1 MSGIDRLRAIAGAWD
16 EWGLGGALAD
26 IAEQIELERACDADT
41 IENIRLIVGG
51 VIDDMERHVSGH
63 EGMEDSPVARW
74 ARELRE
80 ALGGDGRDHAAD
92 VSVSAYDLLPQEDRE
107 AVAWVREHGGLDHV
121 RAEWRS
127 RVPYD
132 RYELMRQ
139 RLLGHIAECE
149 TALGRRNQRIAELGR
164 RVNDLMIENVEMRRR
179 AMPDGCKWPRFEET
193 PMDNYEGEEWRP
205 VNGFDGKYEVS
216 NYGRVRSIDHEVKS
230 LGGYRTVKG
239 RILKQR
245 VEHGYCRVQL
255 SISKHEHPHKQVHR
269 LVAEAFVPNP
279 DNKPEVNH
287 IDGCKTNNCVENLE
301 WVTSSENSVH
311 AIENGLQRPK
321 TDEEMQKM
329 WDASSKPVIRDDGEW
344 YASASKAAEAI
355 GAERSSVAKSIRRGG
370 SIYGHTY
377 RYAND
382 GERVRRPA
390 VLAADG
396 EPLEVGQTVWDS
408 NGDELVVGALED
420 GGHTVTCRYS
430 DVGDGIPTHG
440 MWSPS
445 DLSHQR
451 PVLDADGAPIRE
463 GDTVWFKTSGREMRV
478 DKIEHRPESIWPEGF
493 WALEIFADG
502 STSNAAPVDVLT
514 HTKPE
519 PPESWERIE
528 EDAGCTATKYNER
541 RGTIFTTKQQV
552 ARDLVRRCRAL
563 AERERGE

>member
-1 MSGIDRLRAIAGAWD
+1 MTGIERLRAIAGAWD
-16 EWGLGGALAD
+16 EWGLGGTLAEMAD
-26 IAEQIELERACDADT
+26 QIERERAEDCYRMGLDYGTVWRVVA
-41 IENIRLIVGG
+41 
-51 VIDDMERHVSGH
+51 DMERHCLGH

-74 ARELRE
+74 ARELRG
-80 ALGGDGRDHAAD
+80 ALKSDASDGRDTQNPSCADPDGTAD
-92 VSVSAYDLLPQEDRE
+92 VTSEAQKVTRDPAEDVSMSAYDLLPQEDRE
-107 AVAWVREHGGLDHV
+107 AIAWVREHGGIEGL
-121 RAEWRS
+121 S
-127 RVPYD
+127 RLFQDADNRRV
-132 RYELMRQ
+132 ELC
-139 RLLGHIAECE
+139 A
-149 TALGRRNQRIAELGR
+149 ALGI
-164 RVNDLMIENVEMRRR
+164 DLDNGWSEAMAAMRLRL
-179 AMPDGCKWPRFEET
+179 MPEGCEWPRYEET
-193 PMDNYEGEEWRP
+193 PVDNYEGKEWRP

-279 DNKPEVNH
+279 ENKPDVNH

-321 TDEEMQKM
+321 TDEELQKM

-377 RYAND
+377 RYSND
-382 GERVRRPA
+382 GERPAPA

-396 EPLEVGQTVWDS
+396 EPLEVGQTVWDT
-408 NGDELVVGALED
+408 DAEADTPLTVVEVSSDMVRCEYTWKD
-420 GGHTVTCRYS
+420 GKTYRPCY
-430 DVGDGIPTHG
+430 P
-440 MWSPS
+440 PS
-445 DLSHQR
+445 
-451 PVLDADGAPIRE
+451 
-463 GDTVWFKTSGREMRV
+463 
-478 DKIEHRPESIWPEGF
+478 
-493 WALEIFADG
+493 
-502 STSNAAPVDVLT
+502 VLT

-519 PPESWERIE
+519 PPESYVRLYSAMKSGEVDFGE
-528 EDAGCTATKYNER
+528 
-541 RGTIFTTKQQV
+541 F
-552 ARDLVRRCRAL
+552 VRRCMKL

>member
-1 MSGIDRLRAIAGAWD
+1 MTGIERLHKLIADIDVSADPELWYILRGGTEGDWDCEKHDDKTLDSTLAAIAD
-16 EWGLGGALAD
+16 
-26 IAEQIELERACDADT
+26 QIEREQ
-41 IENIRLIVGG
+41 GG
-51 VIDDMERHVSGH
+51 RVSRMRVLAVVTEMERHVSGV
-63 EGMEDSPVARW
+63 EGAEDSPVARW

-80 ALGGDGRDHAAD
+80 ALVGNGLDHAAD

-107 AVAWVREHGGLDHV
+107 AIAWVRDHGGLDAV
-121 RAEWRS
+121 ERRWECLSYYADPVPRS
-127 RVPYD
+127 CMEKRLA
-132 RYELMRQ
+132 RLQRQ
-139 RLLGHIAECE
+139 IDESHA
-149 TALGRRNQRIAELGR
+149 ALRRRNQRIEELTHRVGDLTTENAELR
-164 RVNDLMIENVEMRRR
+164 KRLMPEGCRWDGSVLRILTAENVDY
-179 AMPDGCKWPRFEET
+179 DGET

-301 WVTSSENSVH
+301 WVTSSENSIH

-321 TDEEMQKM
+321 TDEELQKM

-382 GERVRRPA
+382 GECVKRPA
-390 VLAADG
+390 VPAADG
-396 EPLEVGQTVWDS
+396 EPLEVGQTVWETDAEA
-408 NGDELVVGALED
+408 DTPLTVVE
-420 GGHTVTCRYS
+420 VS
-430 DVGDGIPTHG
+430 
-440 MWSPS
+440 S
-445 DLSHQR
+445 DLVRCEYAWKDGKTYRPCYQPDQLTHQR
-451 PVLDADGAPIRE
+451 PD
-463 GDTVWFKTSGREMRV
+463 
-478 DKIEHRPESIWPEGF
+478 
-493 WALEIFADG
+493 
-502 STSNAAPVDVLT
+502 
-514 HTKPE
+514 
-519 PPESWERIE
+519 SWERVE
-528 EDAGCTATKYNER
+528 EDADKATCEYFDHPAGACLTCPAR
-541 RGTIFTTKQQV
+541 DTIPCLK
-552 ARDLVRRCRAL
+552 AKSRDLVRRCRAL

>member
-1 MSGIDRLRAIAGAWD
+1 MMDAMKVAAALRRAAENAGC
-16 EWGLGGALAD
+16 GLH
-26 IAEQIELERACDADT
+26 E
-41 IENIRLIVGG
+41 V
-51 VIDDMERHVSGH
+51 VSGGGECP
-63 EGMEDSPVARW
+63 EGSCNGC
-74 ARELRE
+74 RE
-80 ALGGDGRDHAAD
+80 ASAAWANEAAD
-92 VSVSAYDLLPQEDRE
+92 AIERCSLP
-107 AVAWVREHGGLDHV
+107 AG
-121 RAEWRS
+121 
-127 RVPYD
+127 
-132 RYELMRQ
+132 
-139 RLLGHIAECE
+139 
-149 TALGRRNQRIAELGR
+149 
-164 RVNDLMIENVEMRRR
+164 VE
-179 AMPDGCKWPRFEET
+179 WPRFDEA

-321 TDEEMQKM
+321 TDEELQKM

-355 GAERSSVAKSIRRGG
+355 GAERSSVARSIRRGG

-382 GERVRRPA
+382 DERPA

-396 EPLEVGQTVWDS
+396 EPLEVGQTVYAMHYAYVKCTVLAIERVAD
-408 NGDELVVGALED
+408 GYLVGVENED
-420 GGHTVTCRYS
+420 GHKFIQTPDEFT
-430 DVGDGIPTHG
+430 
-440 MWSPS
+440 
-445 DLSHQR
+445 HQR
-451 PVLDADGAPIRE
+451 PVLDANGVPIKV
-463 GDTVWFKTSGREMRV
+463 GDTVYDKDTGDRFEV
-478 DKIEHRPESIWPEGF
+478 DGFSYDCVVCTDVDTCESDIEIVPSQ
-493 WALEIFADG
+493 
-502 STSNAAPVDVLT
+502 LT
-514 HTKPE
+514 HTKPKID
-519 PPESWERIE
+519 SWKRIE
-528 EDAGCTATKYNER
+528 EDARVMANPTMEER
-541 RGTIFTTKQQV
+541 VG
-552 ARDLVRRCRAL
+552 LVRRCRAL
-563 AERERGE
+563 AERGER